1 MDYESRNIALEKIVS
16 DLDISPTDFERAR
29 SRYKAVAD
37 WLKGGEYASGDQMDI
52 YIQGSFRLGTV
63 IRPYRNSSDADYDI
77 DQVCEINGH
86 TTTARILKHDV
97 GDRLKNNADYE
108 RMLDEEGRRC
118 WTLIYASQEGRPG
131 FHLDVL
137 PSRLGS
143 DYASTRIDITHK
155 NAGAYSWK
163 SSNPKG
169 YYEWFKACNAF
180 SESTLISQ
188 RARIFEKNGALYKS
202 ASEVPKQLIRTNLQ
216 RSIQLMKRHRDVFFD
231 GKEFSPI
238 SVIITTICAHK
249 YTGAAI
255 YETIIGFCDYVIG
268 RLATVILGSQ
278 PGYDGILD
286 YVNGGWVIPNPADND
301 ENFADKWRKERERE
315 TAFFSWVLALRRSLY
330 AFDRSENYRDLCLA
344 SFGGSSPDG
353 QYSRRMLSKFTT
365 GSVSSDEDLL
375 NLIHLGIESKLDW
388 SAVNKIAV
396 KNVDEE
402 ENGTESKD
410 IAWVNYYQVRLHA
423 GYGLTV
429 DHQNHIRKIRENRSS
444 DSSFVFCC
452 SLLLGE
458 ATLQMLRNCLRSR
471 GNDALRWPIV
481 RLASKQNTDLAILPI
496 T

>member
-1 MDYESRNIALEKIVS
+1 MDNESRNISLEKIVS

-29 SRYKAVAD
+29 SRYRAVAD
-37 WLKGGEYASGDQMDI
+37 WLTGGEYASGNQLDI

-77 DQVCEINGH
+77 DQVCEINGRA
-86 TTTARILKHDV
+86 TGAGILKNDV
-97 GDRLKNNADYE
+97 GDRLKENGDYD

-143 DYASTRIDITHK
+143 GSASTKIDITHK
-155 NAGAYSWK
+155 NAQVYSWK

-169 YYEWFKACNAF
+169 YYEWFKGRNF
-180 SESTLISQ
+180 VSESTITAQ
-188 RARIFEKNGALYKS
+188 QARIFEKNGALYRS

-238 SVIITTICAHK
+238 SIIITTICAHR
-249 YTGAAI
+249 YAGTGI
-255 YETIIGFCDYVIG
+255 YETIVGFCDYVIG
-268 RLATVILGSQ
+268 RFATAIIGEQ
-278 PGYDGILD
+278 PDYDGILD
-286 YVNGGWVIPNPADND
+286 YVNGSWIILNPADSK
-301 ENFADKWRKERERE
+301 ENFADRWREERERE
-315 TAFFSWVLALRRSLY
+315 KAFFSWTLALRRSLY

-353 QYSRRMLSKFTT
+353 QYSQRILNSFSE
-365 GSVSSDEDLL
+365 GFVSSSEDFL
-375 NLIHLGIESKLDW
+375 NLIHLGIEGKLDW
-388 SAVNKIAV
+388 SSVNKVAV
-396 KNVDEE
+396 RNVDEDE
-402 ENGTESKD
+402 DGTESKD
-410 IAWVNYYQVRLHA
+410 IAWVNYYQVRRHA
-423 GYGLTV
+423 GYGLTS
-429 DHQNHIRKIRENRSS
+429 DHLAHIRRIRENHNT
-444 DSSFVFCC
+444 DSSFIFCC

-458 ATLQMLRNCLRSR
+458 ATIQMLRNCLRSR
-471 GNDALRWPIV
+471 GKDALGWPIV
-481 RLASKQNTDLAILPI
+481 RLAPKQNTDLAMLPI